1 LWGADVSKDPVERA
15 RMNADGAR
23 IALEHGADLLKLE
36 VGNDY
41 EQFRAT
47 VAASPVPVFML
58 GGPKRPSQR
67 ETLADVVAAAE
78 AGAVGLTIGRN
89 VWQHSDPQRMVE
101 ALRTALA
108 ERNLDRAMACLGA
121 VPSAV

>member
-1 LWGADVSKDPVERA
+1 V
-15 RMNADGAR
+15 
-23 IALEHGADLLKLE
+23 
-36 VGNDY
+36 
-41 EQFRAT
+41 
-47 VAASPVPVFML
+47 L
-58 GGPKRPSQR
+58 GGPKRPTPR

-108 ERNLDRAMACLGA
+108 LRDLDRAMASLG
-121 VPSAV
+121 VLPSAV